1 MIHLPKTKMVGPTMF
16 TSLQA
21 MIGGNSVSE
30 CKLLAAITDQPNDTA
45 SCRGRGTIMIFSR
58 SISKMLDNGS
68 INLYHQD
75 RVNAGTTYLQHTSD
89 IQNGIHADMF
99 HCSCTGF
106 TNNRRQKTAIE
117 MLKDEPNKS
126 SSWL

>member
-45 SCRGRGTIMIFSR
+45 SCRGRDTIMI
-58 SISKMLDNGS
+58 
-68 INLYHQD
+68 INLENV
-75 RVNAGTTYLQHTSD
+75 R
-89 IQNGIHADMF
+89 
-99 HCSCTGF
+99 
-106 TNNRRQKTAIE
+106 
-117 MLKDEPNKS
+117 
-126 SSWL
+126 